1 MLYQTAPPSQGTLI
15 FFLIITSFIAAAGF
29 CVLLLAGGF
38 GYMLD
43 LKVFSS
49 RPKLIVHLKMLIEEK
64 IRATLKRID
73 LCDGN
78 DSHP

>member
-1 MLYQTAPPSQGTLI
+1 MLYQTAPPSQGTFILH
-15 FFLIITSFIAAAGF
+15 LIIISFIAAVGF

-49 RPKLIVHLKMLIEEK
+49 RPKLIVPFEDADKEK
-64 IRATLKRID
+64 IRTTLKRID

-78 DSHP
+78 YSHP